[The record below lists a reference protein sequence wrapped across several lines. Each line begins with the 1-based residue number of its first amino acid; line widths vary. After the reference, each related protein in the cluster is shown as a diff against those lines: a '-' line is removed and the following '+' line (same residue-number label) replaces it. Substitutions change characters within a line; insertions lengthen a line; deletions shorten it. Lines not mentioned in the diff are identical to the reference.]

1 MPELPEVE
9 TVKQALIPIL
19 ENRRVY
25 SAFVGR
31 RNLRWPLPEN
41 LAKRLTNRVFTHLTR
56 RGKYV
61 LMHLDSGEVLL
72 LHLGMSG
79 SVRILQQKPDLGQH
93 DHFMLEMGPQTE
105 NGNRSYVVLNDPR
118 RFGWIDLFAES
129 AILKHKLLVGL
140 GMEPLGN
147 KFSATR
153 LEAAFKGR
161 SVHVKNALLN
171 QALIAGIGNIYANE
185 ALFLSGISPRR
196 KAGTITGGRADR
208 LAIAI
213 VTTLRAAIEDGGT
226 SLRDHV
232 QPGGEIGYF
241 VQRLAVYGQA
251 GKPCP
256 RCTSLIKTIT
266 QSGRSSFYCSRCQ
279 R

>member
-9 TVKQALIPIL
+9 TVKQALIPVL
-19 ENRRVY
+19 ENRRVF
-25 SAFVGR
+25 SVFVGR
-31 RNLRWPLPEN
+31 KNLRWPLPEN
-41 LAKRLTNRVFTHLTR
+41 LAKRLTNKVFTHLTR

-79 SVRILQQKPDLGQH
+79 SVRIYQHKPELGQH
-93 DHFMLEMGPQTE
+93 DHFMLEMAPQI
-105 NGNRSYVVLNDPR
+105 GSGSRSYMVLNDPR

-129 AILKHKLLVGL
+129 AILGHKLLVGM
-140 GMEPLGN
+140 GPEPLGN
-147 KFSATR
+147 KFSAAL

-161 SVHVKNALLN
+161 SAPVKNALLN

-208 LAIAI
+208 LATAI

-256 RCTSLIKTIT
+256 KCSSLIKTIV